1 MIACSNDNGVDNSQP
16 TPEAPVPNK
25 ITLSQQVIEVGFD
38 PDSYSIDVT
47 SPCSWEAFGKSDWI
61 EIETKQGD
69 AGVAELFFNITT
81 RNEELEK
88 RMGSIIVTNS
98 DYNLVAEL
106 YIIQESI
113 EDTIICYTSIDDN
126 VVTPYNL
133 SAFGANIISNTYNNG
148 IGVIAFDGKVTTIGD
163 DAFSGCF
170 SLTCITIPDSVTS
183 IGDWAFCSCES
194 LTDIT
199 IPSSVTK
206 IGNRAF
212 NYCHS
217 LTEFNGKLAS
227 EDGRCLI
234 IDGTLN
240 AFAPAG
246 LTEYTIP
253 DSVTS
258 IGNYAFSDCSSLTEI
273 TIPDSVTTIGLCA
286 FSGCSSLTAFNG
298 KFASKDGRCLIIDG
312 TLNTFAPAGLTEY
325 IISNSVTTI
334 GEGAFYRCIS
344 LTSVTIPDSV
354 TTIGEW
360 AFYGCFSLTCIT
372 IPDNVTTIG
381 MGAFNWCS
389 SLTSVTIGESV
400 TTIGEGAFSGC
411 FSLTCITI
419 PDNVTTI
426 GEGAFYNCSSL
437 TSVTIP
443 DSVTEIGDYTFYWC
457 SSLTSVAIGESV
469 TTIGEGAFYGCSSL
483 TSVTIPDSVTTI
495 GNYAFEYCS
504 SLTSVYCKATTP
516 PAGGGDMFSYNASGR
531 KIYVPMESVE
541 AYKSASGWSYYKYDI
556 VGYNF

>member
-1 MIACSNDNGVDNSQP
+1 MIACSNDDGVDNSQP

-170 SLTCITIPDSVTS
+170 SLTCITIPD
-183 IGDWAFCSCES
+183 
-194 LTDIT
+194 
-199 IPSSVTK
+199 
-206 IGNRAF
+206 N
-212 NYCHS
+212 
-217 LTEFNGKLAS
+217 
-227 EDGRCLI
+227 
-234 IDGTLN
+234 
-240 AFAPAG
+240 
-246 LTEYTIP
+246 
-253 DSVTS
+253 
-258 IGNYAFSDCSSLTEI
+258 
-273 TIPDSVTTIGLCA
+273 
-286 FSGCSSLTAFNG
+286 
-298 KFASKDGRCLIIDG
+298 
-312 TLNTFAPAGLTEY
+312 
-325 IISNSVTTI
+325 VTTI
-334 GEGAFYRCIS
+334 GE
-344 LTSVTIPDSV
+344 
-354 TTIGEW
+354 
-360 AFYGCFSLTCIT
+360 
-372 IPDNVTTIG
+372 
-381 MGAFNWCS
+381 GAFNWCS

-426 GEGAFYNCSSL
+426 GYGAFYNCSSL
-437 TSVTIP
+437 TSV
-443 DSVTEIGDYTFYWC
+443 
-457 SSLTSVAIGESV
+457 
-469 TTIGEGAFYGCSSL
+469 
-483 TSVTIPDSVTTI
+483 
-495 GNYAFEYCS
+495 
-504 SLTSVYCKATTP
+504 YCKAITP
-516 PAGGGDMFSYNASGR
+516 PAGGYSMFDSNASNR
-531 KIYVPMESVE
+531 KIYVPTESVE
-541 AYKSASGWSYYKYDI
+541 AYKSAGYWNDYADAI